1 MGGMAIWLIVYLFTF
16 IKKDGSKIFCICFWI
31 NYYSP
36 YEWTIYVCSSP
47 KFSNYLLLNAVK
59 ISSERDLILENH
71 LQDLKNQ
78 IANDEIILKYTEHL
92 DTNMNWLTYL
102 KDHYLSSFQEKYD
115 ILGFICCSNDIF

>member
-1 MGGMAIWLIVYLFTF
+1 MVQRYFVYVFGLIIIALTSGLFM
-16 IKKDGSKIFCICFWI
+16 
-31 NYYSP
+31 
-36 YEWTIYVCSSP
+36 YVHHQS
-47 KFSNYLLLNAVK
+47 FSNYLLLNAVK